1 MSEVKVFLY
10 IAMSLDGFI
19 AGDNDDI
26 SWLDAMDKEGEDYGY
41 TEFTKS
47 IDKYIVGNTTYKVV
61 KKMLGEFPQSK
72 QYDCY
77 VLSRSKS
84 GKEDG
89 VTFYNGDIP
98 ELIESLKK
106 KGGKNIYCDGGGQVV
121 HELMKHDLIDEY
133 IISIIPTILGNG
145 KRLFLGGTSP
155 LNIELVSSKSYET
168 GLVQIHYVR
177 SR

>member
-1 MSEVKVFLY
+1 MNDVNVLLY
-10 IAMSLDGFI
+10 ISMSLDGYL
-19 AGDNDDI
+19 AGENDDI
-26 SWLDAMDKEGEDYGY
+26 SWLDAMGKEGEDYSY
-41 TEFTKS
+41 AAFTKN
-47 IDKYIVGNTTYKVV
+47 IDKYLVGHTTYKVV
-61 KKMLGEFPQSK
+61 KNLIGEFPQSK

-145 KRLFLGGTSP
+145 KRLFLGGTLP
-155 LNIELVSSKSYET
+155 LNIELVSSKGYET
-168 GLVQIHYVR
+168 GLVQNHYVR
-177 SR
+177 KR